1 MRIAF
6 ISANREQLPD
16 AVIPLG
22 ILSVMAATPARHE
35 KLFWDLCFEP
45 DPLETV
51 ARRLRE
57 SQPDLVAIGLRE
69 YLGADFFSP
78 SPRPEWTIRGG
89 PMQCRCRRR
98 SNSRS

>member
-35 KLFWDLCFEP
+35 KLFWDLCF
-45 DPLETV
+45 DRLQSV
-51 ARRLRE
+51 ASTRVDDSRRTH
-57 SQPDLVAIGLRE
+57 AM
-69 YLGADFFSP
+69 
-78 SPRPEWTIRGG
+78 
-89 PMQCRCRRR
+89 PMPAAK
-98 SNSRS
+98 